1 MLDEKPN
8 LAATISS
15 RICHDLISPIGAISN
30 GLELLE
36 LSGVQ
41 QSPEIRLISE
51 SAKNANAR
59 IKFLRL
65 AFGNID
71 SGANVSMA
79 EVNDILSDYYSD
91 PRIKLNWA
99 IGTAVARSDLR
110 VLFLLLLCAEKIAP
124 YDAAIN
130 VSEHHNGYEIGI
142 KSGVLKTERFLDF
155 ETQKLLPQDGPSLV
169 QFTFTQVQVD
179 QLQYSLVLNQTDN
192 QVTIK
197 VLT

>member
-8 LAATISS
+8 IAATIIS

-36 LSGVQ
+36 LSGVPQ
-41 QSPEIRLISE
+41 GPEIKLISE
-51 SAKNANAR
+51 SAKNASAR
-59 IKFLRL
+59 IRFLRL

-71 SGANVSMA
+71 SGASVSTVEM
-79 EVNDILSDYYSD
+79 NDILSGYYSD
-91 PRIKLNWA
+91 PRIKLNWSIKA
-99 IGTAVARSDLR
+99 AVARSDLR

-124 YDAAIN
+124 FDVVIS
-130 VSEHHNGYEIGI
+130 VSKHHNGYEVEI
-142 KSGVLKTERFLDF
+142 KSKGMKTEGFLDF
-155 ETQKLLPQDGPSLV
+155 EAHKLLPQDGPSLV
-169 QFTFTQVQVD
+169 QFSFTQTQVD
-179 QLQYSLVLNQTDN
+179 QLQYSLKLEQIDD